1 MKRKKK
7 WIIIGSI
14 LAFLILISLFG
25 KKGRMPNVRTG
36 KVQRGIIED
45 VVSSPGNT
53 APEIEVNIS
62 ADIMGKVISLLV
74 EEGDRVRKGQ
84 LLAKIDDS
92 SYRASYDNAKSLLES
107 QKANLK
113 FSSSEYNRKEKLYK
127 KNLISKQEYERAET
141 NYKIARMNLDE
152 ASANL
157 KKAKDMLDK
166 TSIRSPINGVITR
179 LNIKEGENV
188 ITGTMNNPGTVLM
201 VVSDLSSMIVLCD
214 VSETEIPK
222 IKIGNPVRISIDAF
236 GDTTFRGSVYN
247 IASTPTTTQ
256 YTGEEVINYRVKI
269 HIKNPPS
276 NLRPGMSATAD
287 IITSSKEN
295 VLRILLQSLIT
306 KNGKKGVYKV
316 QNKRSVFVPI
326 KTGISSERWI
336 EVKEGLKEGDVIITG
351 PYMALKEIK
360 NGQRVSRRKPE
371 NRSRIHKGK

>member
-1 MKRKKK
+1 MRKKK

-14 LAFLILISLFG
+14 LAFLILISLFS
-25 KKGRMPNVRTG
+25 KKGRIPNVRTG

-45 VVSSPGNT
+45 IVSSPGNT

-62 ADIMGKVISLLV
+62 ADIMGKVINLLV
-74 EEGDRVRKGQ
+74 EEGSRVKKGQ

-92 SYRASYDNAKSLLES
+92 SYRASYDNAKSMLES
-107 QKANLK
+107 RKANLALT
-113 FSSSEYNRKEKLYK
+113 SSEYKRKQELYGK
-127 KNLISKQEYERAET
+127 KLISNQEYERAKT
-141 NYKIARMNLDE
+141 SYKIAQMNLDE
-152 ASANL
+152 ALANL
-157 KKAKDMLDK
+157 KKAKDMLGK

-222 IKIGNPVRISIDAF
+222 IKIGDPVRISIDAF

-269 HIKNPPS
+269 HIKNPPP

-316 QNKRSVFVPI
+316 QNKRAVFVPI

-336 EVKEGLKEGDVIITG
+336 EVKKGLKERDVIITG
-351 PYMALKEIK
+351 PYRALKEIK
-360 NGQRVSRRKPE
+360 NGQRLPHRKSE
-371 NRSRIHKGK
+371 NRHRIHKGK